1 MYLRFEN
8 TEHTYGSA
16 IWALME
22 MKPLEALKDSK
33 SAPEMEPFSR
43 FGALLEQAVKSEV
56 NDPTAM
62 ALATVDPAG
71 LPDIRMVLMKEW
83 DHHGFVFYTNRN
95 SAKGRELDA
104 SWKAAANFH
113 WKSLRRQVRIRG
125 PVEEVTPAESDAYYA
140 SRPRDSRIG
149 AWASQ
154 QSEPMEDRFSL
165 EKAVARVALKYP
177 IGEVPRPPHWIG
189 YRILPLQIEFWT
201 DKPFRLH
208 ERIVYRREKFGE
220 DWRVDRLY
228 P

>member
-1 MYLRFEN
+1 
-8 TEHTYGSA
+8 
-16 IWALME
+16 ME
-22 MKPLEALKDSK
+22 GKP
-33 SAPEMEPFSR
+33 APEMEPFSR
-43 FGALLEQAVKSEV
+43 FEALLAEAVKNEV

-62 ALATVDPAG
+62 SLASVDGDG

-83 DHHGFVFYTNRN
+83 DRRGFVFYTNRN

-113 WKSLRRQVRIRG
+113 WKSLRRQVRLRG
-125 PVEEVTPAESDAYYA
+125 PVEEVTTAESDGYFA

-154 QSEPMEDRFSL
+154 QSEAMDERFAL
-165 EKAVARVALKYP
+165 EKAVARVALRYP

-208 ERIVYRREKFGE
+208 ERIVYRRETLGD
-220 DWRVDRLY
+220 DWAVSRLY

>member
-1 MYLRFEN
+1 MDATRAEN
-8 TEHTYGSA
+8 AAQTETVKV
-16 IWALME
+16 E
-22 MKPLEALKDSK
+22 ELKDGK
-33 SAPEMEPFSR
+33 VAPEMEPFGR
-43 FGALLEQAVKSEV
+43 FEALLAQAVKNEV

-62 ALATVDPAG
+62 ALATVDAQG
-71 LPDIRMVLMKEW
+71 MPDIRMVLMKEW
-83 DHHGFVFYTNRN
+83 DRRGFVFYTNRN

-113 WKSLRRQVRIRG
+113 WKSLRRQVRLRG
-125 PVEEVTPAESDAYYA
+125 PVEEVTTAESDAYYA

-154 QSEPMEDRFSL
+154 QSEAMEDRFSL

-189 YRILPLQIEFWT
+189 YRIMPLQIEFWT

-208 ERIVYRREKFGE
+208 ERIVYRREKPGD
-220 DWRVDRLY
+220 DWGVERLY